1 MNVRCSSPTCA
12 AGLNLPGAETAP
24 ARLLSAAA
32 LHRLGWTIEQQ
43 PADDRPSPYCPRCS
57 T

>member
-24 ARLLSAAA
+24 ARLLSAA
-32 LHRLGWTIEQQ
+32 LDRLGWTIEQQ